1 MALYNASAPVPLTGS
16 MPAVV
21 AGAAAVEPVVDAL
34 AALVQAVVDAVA
46 ANVQPLGAG
55 VAAVGG
61 GVIGPVVEPV
71 VHAVAAAVEAV
82 FDAVAA
88 VVEAAFDAIAVG
100 VGQGRAGGHQQGQ
113 DEQERDTRGQGHRH
127 FLRGWV
133 ATTRTRRLRMQLTG
147 PLADV

>member
-46 ANVQPLGAG
+46 ANVQPFGAG
-55 VAAVGG
+55 KAAVGG
-61 GVIGPVVEPV
+61 GVIGAVVEPV
-71 VHAVAAAVEAV
+71 VHPVAAAVEAV
-82 FDAVAA
+82 FDTVAA
-88 VVEAAFDAIAVG
+88 VVEAAFDTIAIG
-100 VGQGRAGGHQQGQ
+100 MGQGRAGGQQQGQ
-113 DEQERDTRGQGHRH
+113 GKQERGTRGQGHRQ

-133 ATTRTRRLRMQLTG
+133 APTRTRRLRLLLTG